1 MPTIDLLTF
10 PDAGFSMLATA
21 ADTLGVANALASMQ
35 AGKRARQGD
44 NRANAP
50 AFGWRLIARDPARW
64 RAAAGTLACRCEAL
78 PADDSALGD
87 ALIVPPLHF
96 DHIGTLEQRLAL
108 LELERATIRRYLE
121 AGRLVASPFTG
132 VAMLADVL
140 PPGQRLTVTWLIAG
154 WLQGNFPHLK
164 PAPAQAIVSSGNV
177 ITARAMEHGVA
188 LVHRVVG
195 RLAEARL
202 ARTLANAVLDHPSRG
217 EAIGIWLRSKP
228 AIRDSVVLRARRYL
242 QQHLHEPFDLGKLAA
257 AASTSERTLLRHFT
271 KTVGTSPLQLLHR
284 LRVER
289 ACHLLEVSTLSLT
302 AIAEQCGY
310 QDMSAFRRL
319 IRRHTGRPP
328 GEHRRA
334 HSVRAEL
341 RS

>member
-195 RLAEARL
+195 RLRHGWHARWPMPCSTIRRA
-202 ARTLANAVLDHPSRG
+202 ARPSASG
-217 EAIGIWLRSKP
+217 C
-228 AIRDSVVLRARRYL
+228 
-242 QQHLHEPFDLGKLAA
+242 
-257 AASTSERTLLRHFT
+257 AASLPSATAWCCARGATCSSICTSR
-271 KTVGTSPLQLLHR
+271 
-284 LRVER
+284 
-289 ACHLLEVSTLSLT
+289 STWASWPPPPRP
-302 AIAEQCGY
+302 ASARYCGISRKRWGRRRCNCCTGCAW
-310 QDMSAFRRL
+310 SAPVTCWKSAR
-319 IRRHTGRPP
+319 
-328 GEHRRA
+328 
-334 HSVRAEL
+334 
-341 RS
+341 

>member
-1 MPTIDLLTF
+1 MPKIDLLTF
-10 PDAGFSMLATA
+10 PDAAFSTLATA

-35 AGKRARQGD
+35 AGKRA
-44 NRANAP
+44 NAAKTP
-50 AFGWRLIARDPARW
+50 VFGWRLVARDPARW
-64 RAAAGTLACRCEAL
+64 QAAAETLACRCEAL
-78 PADDSALGD
+78 PQDDAQLGD

-108 LELERATIRRYLE
+108 LEAERATVRRYLD

-154 WLQGNFPHLK
+154 WVQGNFPSLK
-164 PAPAQAIVSSGNV
+164 VVPAQAIVSSGNV

-188 LVHRVVG
+188 LMHRVVA
-195 RLAEARL
+195 RLADARL
-202 ARTLANAVLDHPSRG
+202 ARTLGNTALDHPSRG

-242 QQHLHEPFDLGKLAA
+242 QQHLHEPFHLGKLAA

-271 KTVGTSPLQLLHR
+271 KTVGMSPLQLLHR

-302 AIAEQCGY
+302 TIAEQCGY

-328 GEHRRA
+328 GAHRRA

-341 RS
+341 RN